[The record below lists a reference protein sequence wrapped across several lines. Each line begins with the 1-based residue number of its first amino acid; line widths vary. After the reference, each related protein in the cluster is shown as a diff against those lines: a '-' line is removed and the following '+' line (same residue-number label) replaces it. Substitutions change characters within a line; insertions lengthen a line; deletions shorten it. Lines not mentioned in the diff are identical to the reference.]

1 MLISVPGH
9 THLKV
14 LRPTKP
20 ENTQKTQETAE
31 PAIDQRTAAGLTVL
45 ALEAAFG
52 MRPSQALAK
61 QRFEGPVRSYIA
73 ARLRRRGG
81 RGMVRLNTLH
91 LRDDAQGV
99 EVFGSCTAAGR
110 ARGFTARLEGPDPA
124 DPERLHWRMSSFRIL
139 P

>member
-1 MLISVPGH
+1 MLISLPGH

-20 ENTQKTQETAE
+20 ENTQETQETT
-31 PAIDQRTAAGLTVL
+31 PSIDHRTATGLTIL

-52 MRPSQALAK
+52 MRPPQALGK
-61 QRFEGPVRSYIA
+61 QRFEGNVRSYIA
-73 ARLRRRGG
+73 ARLRQRGG
-81 RGMVRLNTLH
+81 RGLVRLNTLH
-91 LRDDAQGV
+91 LRNDAQGV
-99 EVFGSCTAAGR
+99 EVFGSCTAVGR
-110 ARGFTARLEGPDPA
+110 ARGFTARLEGPVPA